1 MTKLVRGASA
11 VLAGCALALAFA
23 APARADAVR
32 DSEWHVGFLHL
43 AEAQRISQGD
53 GVTVAVIDTG
63 VDATHPDLQGNVL
76 PGIDAWSPARDGHT
90 DQRGHGTAMASLIAG
105 HGHGDG
111 GRDGIL
117 GVAPKAKI
125 LPVAVF
131 PPGSTDAQPQYPPAD
146 LAAGIRWAADQG
158 VQIINMSL
166 GGSSDRR
173 VQDAVNYA
181 ASKGVVM
188 VAAAGN
194 LPDANEVNYPAAYE
208 PVIAV
213 SGIDRTGEFGSFS
226 VSGRGVDLAAPGA
239 DIPGAIPGSGYF
251 TASGT
256 SNSTAIVSGVLALLK
271 SKYPT
276 LSPDQLFQRLKATAI
291 DKGPAGYD
299 NQYGWGVIDPLAALT
314 RDFGDTSSAPPSGSA
329 SSAAKAVAP
338 AGSNTQPATGST
350 ATNPAVLAAVVT
362 AAAIALVAVVI
373 TLVWLARRRRPSL
386 SSGAPPS

>member
-1 MTKLVRGASA
+1 MTSLVRGGLA
-11 VLAGCALALAFA
+11 VLAGCALAVAVA

-43 AEAQRISQGD
+43 AEVQRISQGE
-53 GVTVAVIDTG
+53 GVTVAVIDSG
-63 VDATHPDLQGNVL
+63 VDATHPDLQGSVL

-90 DQRGHGTAMASLIAG
+90 DQRGHGTKMASLIAG

-125 LPVAVF
+125 LPVVVF
-131 PPGSTDAQPQYPPAD
+131 PAGSTDAQPQYPPAD

-158 VQIINMSL
+158 AQIINMSL
-166 GGSSDRR
+166 GGTSDRR

-188 VAAAGN
+188 VAGVGN
-194 LPDANEVNYPAAYE
+194 LPGVDEVGYPAAYD

-226 VSGRGVDLAAPGA
+226 VSGRGVDFAAPGA
-239 DIPGAIPGSGYF
+239 DIPAAAPGGGYR
-251 TASGT
+251 TATGT
-256 SNSTAIVSGVLALLK
+256 SDSTAIVSGVLALLK

-299 NQYGWGVIDPLAALT
+299 TQYGWGVVDPLAALT
-314 RDFGDTSSAPPSGSA
+314 RDLGDTSSAQPSGSA
-329 SSAAKAVAP
+329 SSAGKAAAP
-338 AGSNTQPATGST
+338 GGSNTQQATGST
-350 ATNPAVLAAVVT
+350 ATNPVVLAAVVT

-373 TLVWLARRRRPSL
+373 TLVWLARRRRPPL
-386 SSGAPPS
+386 VNGAPPS